1 MTGKIKLEDVPFGT
15 LNNLADGGGPS
26 TDRRRTDPLEFLRLS
41 TEVAYGKNTLR
52 NKDTFNG
59 IVVAS
64 RVVSYPSYKNK
75 TALFEEYLVKTQE
88 DTPAQEDRTNDY
100 SLYAYK
106 VYIPELEP
114 RCIPKGTGDPVL
126 VTYPDIY
133 SDMTDGEIPIPNGT
147 LVSIKYDDVENLF
160 NPRIVA
166 KTGGPIQLAGFDTN
180 ATAGATFQNGVVSSI
195 DLSAENKNLINV
207 PYQNIPDFDG
217 PTFNADSLREALMRL
232 GYTEK
237 GNEISNGGDISP
249 NTLRYAIAVF
259 EKIRELYGTTID
271 IVVTGGNDKYHQQ
284 LSYNSRHKTGD
295 ALDFII
301 SPDTPEN
308 VRKIER
314 VLQGFSA
321 GDSNFRYLNEYN
333 SLSRA
338 ATAEHFHTS
347 YRVGGDEA
355 QENADFAALLAGNGE
370 IEVYTIQ

>member
-41 TEVAYGKNTLR
+41 TEAAYGKNTLR

-64 RVVSYPSYKNK
+64 RVISYPSYKNK

-88 DTPAQEDRTNDY
+88 NTPAQEDRTSDY
-100 SLYAYK
+100 NLYAYK

-126 VTYPDIY
+126 VTYPDVY

-180 ATAGATFQNGVVSSI
+180 ATAGATFQNGVVSSL
-195 DLSAENKNLINV
+195 DLSADNKNLINI

-217 PTFNADSLREALMRL
+217 PTFNADDLREALMGL

-237 GNEISNGGDISP
+237 GNEISNGGDINSDMS
-249 NTLRYAIAVF
+249 RYGIAVF
-259 EKIRELYGTTID
+259 EKIRELYPTID
-271 IVVTGGNDKYHQQ
+271 IEVTGGNDKYHQQ
-284 LSYNSRHKTGD
+284 LNYNSRHKTGN
-295 ALDFII
+295 ALDFVIF
-301 SPDTPEN
+301 PDTEEN
-308 VRKIER
+308 IRKVEE

-321 GDSNFRYLNEYN
+321 GDQNFRYLNEYD
-333 SLSRA
+333 SPTKA
-338 ATAEHFHTS
+338 ATAKHFHIS
-347 YRVGGDEA
+347 YRLGGTEAQRNVDEA
-355 QENADFAALLAGNGE
+355 VALADIGA
-370 IEVYTIQ
+370 IKVYTIQ